1 MTVASQISTSTQ
13 KRTVS
18 HPSRVCESCR
28 TRKQKCDGDAPCGL
42 CSNRGLTSTSCVY
55 IPYIPKSSKPHRP
68 SLPKVVCASCRSR
81 KEKCDRVH
89 PKCGSCSESGRECE
103 FPEQTTAGGSRIKG
117 DPPAAEPSTGTEAQ
131 SVQPD
136 NSSIGDTGFV
146 SVAAT
151 HPVVDQDSVSTGHLE
166 SWSPTFS

>member
-1 MTVASQISTSTQ
+1 
-13 KRTVS
+13 VS

-28 TRKQKCDGDAPCGL
+28 TRKQKCDGDAPCRL

-55 IPYIPKSSKPHRP
+55 RPYIPKSLKPNRP

-89 PKCGSCSESGRECE
+89 PTCGSCSESGRECE
-103 FPEQTTAGGSRIKG
+103 FPDQTTAGGSGIER
-117 DPPAAEPSTGTEAQ
+117 DPPAAAETPTVTEAQ
-131 SVQPD
+131 SIQPD
-136 NSSIGDTGFV
+136 NHSTGDTGFV

-151 HPVVDQDSVSTGHLE
+151 HPVVDQDFVSTGHLE